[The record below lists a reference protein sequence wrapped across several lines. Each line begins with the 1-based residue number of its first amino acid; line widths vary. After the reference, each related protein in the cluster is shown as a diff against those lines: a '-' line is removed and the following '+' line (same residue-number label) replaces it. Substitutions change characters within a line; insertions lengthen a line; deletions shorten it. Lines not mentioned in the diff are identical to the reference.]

1 MAAMNDLAR
10 RDRIRLIASRI
21 GVGVSAFTVFTAGWI
36 AMKSDDWRTITAVSI
51 LALLAGLIASG
62 LSKRSR

>member
-1 MAAMNDLAR
+1 MATMSDPAR
-10 RDRIRLIASRI
+10 RDRIRHMASRI
-21 GVGVSAFTVFTAGWI
+21 GVVVSAFTVFTAGWI
-36 AMKSDDWRTITAVSI
+36 AMKSDDWRTITAVSV